1 MNKKPLYNNQIAA
14 KEVRLVTE
22 DGEQLGVISKDEA
35 LAMAKEKNLDLIQ
48 VTEKV
53 VPPVC
58 KIGDYGKFIYSQQ
71 KKERK
76 MGGEKKH
83 SGELKM
89 IRLTY
94 NISDND
100 IETRVAVA
108 EKFLL
113 KGGKIKIDLILRGR
127 QNASALSDF
136 GKQKINKLIDSLG
149 KKLEIKIEKPLS
161 KEPKGLSMIISKK

>member
-1 MNKKPLYNNQIAA
+1 MNKKTIYNNQITA
-14 KEVRLVTE
+14 KEVRLVNE
-22 DGEQLGVISKDEA
+22 EGEQLGVVSKDEA
-35 LAMAKEKNLDLIQ
+35 LAMAKEKGLDLIQ

-58 KIGDYGKFIYSQQ
+58 KIGDYGKFVYSQQ

-76 MGGEKKH
+76 MGGDKKH
-83 SGELKM
+83 AGEVKV

-100 IETRVAVA
+100 IETRVSTA

-113 KGGKIKIDLILRGR
+113 KGGKIKIHLVLKGR
-127 QNASALSDF
+127 QNAVALSDF
-136 GKQKINKLIDSLG
+136 GKQKINKLIESLE
-149 KKLEIKIEKPLS
+149 KRLEVKIEKPLS
-161 KEPKGLSMIISKK
+161 KEPRGLSMIISKK

>member
-1 MNKKPLYNNQIAA
+1 LNKKPLYNNQITA
-14 KEVRLVTE
+14 KEVRLVNET
-22 DGEQLGVISKDEA
+22 GEQLGLIPRDEA
-35 LAMAKEKNLDLIQ
+35 LALAKEKGLDLIQ

-53 VPPVC
+53 DPPVC
-58 KIGDYGKFIYSQQ
+58 KIGDYGKFMYSQQ

-76 MGGEKKH
+76 MGGDKKH
-83 SGELKM
+83 AGELKM

-127 QNASALSDF
+127 QNAVALSDF

-161 KEPKGLSMIISKK
+161 KEPRGLSMIISKK